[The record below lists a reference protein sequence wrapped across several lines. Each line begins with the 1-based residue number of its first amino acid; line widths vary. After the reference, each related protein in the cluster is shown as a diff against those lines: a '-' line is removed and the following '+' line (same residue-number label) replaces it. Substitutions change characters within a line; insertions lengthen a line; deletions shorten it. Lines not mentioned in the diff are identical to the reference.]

1 LKKIGIPFYNYEIN
15 DVLKTLKDLNDED
28 RVIKT
33 LVKAYTSKAFYSQ
46 LNECIVGGRDEKV
59 QDYLTLF
66 I

>member
-1 LKKIGIPFYNYEIN
+1 LKKIGNPDYNYEIN

-46 LNECIVGGRDEKV
+46 LNRCIVGGREEKV
-59 QDYLTLF
+59 
-66 I
+66 